1 MSEQIAA
8 ARPASAWPELR
19 EVSVVPGDPVRVTAS
34 AVVRAAGNPYLEA
47 HFPGRTVL
55 PGVFV
60 LEAVLRAVGAVAGA
74 GTELL
79 ELTSARFTRP
89 VREHDRIELEVLVSR
104 QDSGRLK
111 VSATCGLAAGPR
123 TATVEAIFGRRS

>member
-1 MSEQIAA
+1 MSERSA
-8 ARPASAWPELR
+8 PASAWPQLR
-19 EVSVVPGDPVRVTAS
+19 EVAVVPGDPVRVTAS
-34 AVVRAAGNPYLEA
+34 AVVVPAGNPYLEA
-47 HFPGRTVL
+47 HFPGGTIL

-60 LEAVLRAVGAVAGA
+60 LEAVGHAVRAAAGA

-104 QDSGRLK
+104 EESGRLK
-111 VSATCGLAAGPR
+111 ASASCRLAEGPR
-123 TATVEAIFGRRS
+123 TATVEAVFGRRS